1 MHQVRCL
8 RWEVATGAELV
19 DALDAAATT
28 LLAWL
33 RDAHIYQTRGGLR
46 PDWTT
51 RPSNRI
57 GVPSTDGRRLG
68 RYGHIA
74 ADEYASVRRGAKWL
88 DLRSARSCGG
98 GVGN

>member
-1 MHQVRCL
+1 MLNSLTPSTPRQPLCL
-8 RWEVATGAELV
+8 PGFAT
-19 DALDAAATT
+19 
-28 LLAWL
+28 
-33 RDAHIYQTRGGLR
+33 AHIYQTRGGLR